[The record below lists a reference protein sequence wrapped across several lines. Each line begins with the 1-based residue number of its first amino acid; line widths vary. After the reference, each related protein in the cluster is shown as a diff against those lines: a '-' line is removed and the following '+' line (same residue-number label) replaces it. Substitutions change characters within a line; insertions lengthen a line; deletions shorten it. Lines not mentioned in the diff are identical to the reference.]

1 MLEAVRERVAGRSV
15 LCAVSGGV
23 DSVVLLHLLRRCG
36 VRVAALHVEH
46 GIRGESSLRDCAFVE
61 DLCRRWGVE
70 LCVRHIDV
78 PAQATRLGRGLEETA
93 RQMRYALLEEQRA
106 ALGLDC
112 IATAHHLNDQAETL
126 LLHLVR
132 GASPKG
138 MEGMAPE
145 RGALIRPLLAFP
157 RAEIERYAREHNLP
171 SVTDETNA
179 DTAYA
184 RNFLRHEVL
193 PRLETLNPRVVEAMG
208 RLAEL
213 SRAQND
219 YIAQQARDV
228 LQERMHGAALDDV
241 RDVHPGLRGAVLA
254 MYLDAQGARDVTQAD
269 ISRLEG
275 LLDKPAGRRV
285 SLGKDLFE
293 RDTKGVRRV
302 IMEPQPASAVLRLGE
317 NVTPL
322 GTFTLEYADVPRNLD
337 LGADVQA
344 LDADKAGDSL
354 IVRTRR
360 SGDRVRLLGGSGTK
374 LVSDVLTDKKVP
386 RALRGAVPLIER
398 DGEILWIAG
407 IAPCAPCAIDAGS
420 RRALI
425 IKYKRPKE

>member
-1 MLEAVRERVAGRSV
+1 MLEAVRARVAGRSV

-23 DSVVLLHLLRRCG
+23 DSVVLLHLLLRCG
-36 VRVAALHVEH
+36 VRVVASHVEH
-46 GIRGESSLRDCAFVE
+46 GIRGENSLRDCAFVE
-61 DLCRRWGVE
+61 ELCRKWNVE
-70 LCVRHIDV
+70 LCVAHLDV
-78 PAQATRLGRGLEETA
+78 PGEAARQGRGLEETA
-93 RQMRYALLEEQRA
+93 RSLRYALLEEQRA
-106 ALGLDC
+106 RLGLDC

-138 MEGMAPE
+138 MEGMSPE
-145 RGALIRPLLAFP
+145 NGALIRPLLDFP
-157 RAEIERYAREHNLP
+157 RAEIERYAREHGLP
-171 SVTDETNA
+171 FVTDETNA

-193 PRLETLNPRVVEAMG
+193 PRLEALNPRAVEAMG

-219 YIAQQARDV
+219 YIAQQAQAV
-228 LQERMHGAALDDV
+228 LQARMHGPALDDV
-241 RDVHPGLRGAVLA
+241 RDIHPGLRGAVLA

-269 ISRLEG
+269 IARLEG

-285 SLGKDLFE
+285 SLGKDLYE

-302 IMEPQPASAVLRLGE
+302 IMEPRPSPIPLRMGE
-317 NVTPL
+317 NDTPL
-322 GTFTLEYADVPRNLD
+322 GHFVLECAGIPEKLD
-337 LGADVQA
+337 LGPDAQVF
-344 LDADKAGDSL
+344 DADEAGENL
-354 IVRTRR
+354 TVRTRR
-360 SGDRVRLLGGSGTK
+360 AGDRVQLLGSAGSK

-386 RALRGAVPLIER
+386 RALRDRVPLIER
-398 DGEILWIAG
+398 DGRIIWIAG
-407 IAPCAPCAIDAGS
+407 IAPCAPCAIGPGS

-425 IKYKRPKE
+425 IKYTRPKE